1 MIKEEDVY
9 LYLTA
14 GDDNKL
20 LLHDIKA
27 KKVIGEGVVR
37 PQADLKSLPK
47 K

>member
-20 LLHDIKA
+20 LLHDINT

-37 PQADLKSLPK
+37 PQEDLKGLPK